1 VGGMCAFRAELEGEE
16 ERGVESLGR
25 FVDSS
30 VLVGRT
36 LRFVGAVGVG
46 AGVGVGVDVP
56 SPLIWF

>member
-1 VGGMCAFRAELEGEE
+1 MCAFGAELEGEE

-30 VLVGRT
+30 VLGGRP
-36 LRFVGAVGVG
+36 LRFVDAVGVG
-46 AGVGVGVDVP
+46 AGVGVDVP